1 MYIYNIY
8 VYIYICTYPR
18 GCTALGLRLHSDR
31 VPERFYNDSK
41 TGGQVF
47 HEVSGWQEFLEVWGG
62 SGCVLLRTVLV
73 GHEA

>member
-1 MYIYNIY
+1 M
-8 VYIYICTYPR
+8 
-18 GCTALGLRLHSDR
+18 GLRLHSDR

-41 TGGQVF
+41 MGGQVF